1 MKNLRP
7 FFLPWLQMIVL
18 NKPICLTYIKFSTC
32 ILWVIFLFSCNKDSN
47 NNATGQ
53 KNSEADSVLVWIQ
66 EGRKAASPL
75 GARKKLL
82 QKAYSEAKLSTNDS
96 LKTLYFSKLSLAY
109 LKLNDSA
116 LFRDVNGKA
125 IALAKKTNDSIAQA
139 EAHWDLASF
148 FRRNTIADSAYYN
161 FAKAQ
166 KIYNIQRNSFRE
178 GTMLFNMALVQA
190 DVKDYIGSEITTIR
204 AIELLK
210 PLNKYK
216 QLYSCYNSL
225 GSITIDLKEYD
236 RALSYF
242 NDALK
247 YLEKLDSEGI
257 FKYNTLNN
265 IGVVYQ
271 EKGEHKKAIP
281 YFKQV
286 LDNENIMT
294 KHTALYGRAL
304 NNYAY
309 NRFKTN
315 DTKNVEKQLKKALHI
330 RDSINDIMG
339 VSRSYYSLAEY
350 YLSLK
355 DTAQAMVQAQ
365 YAKAYAEQS
374 SNNERLLETLH
385 LLGRIDQ
392 KNSFAYTQR
401 YIRLNDSLQQEE
413 RQARNKFTR
422 IRFETDEFIA
432 ENVVLSRQKKIW
444 AGIAIGLLLMAAA
457 TYIILDQ
464 RAKNQKLR
472 FQQQQQ
478 ANNEEIF
485 NLMLS
490 QKRKVEEGKQMEQK
504 RISEELHDGVL
515 GKMLGVRMVLTGLNK
530 KKDEDAISERASAI
544 SVLKEVEGEVR
555 SISHELS
562 HAAYQQI
569 HNFIRSI
576 QDLVKTV
583 GHSAKIEY
591 KFTYADTMDWDSL
604 SGEIKINLYRLV
616 QESLQNAIKH
626 ANCKNIIINFD
637 VIDSTLQVLVE
648 DDGEGFKTKKGKKGI
663 GMRNIASR
671 IEKLNGSWNINSKIG
686 AGTSVRFNI
695 PITYYSKEA
704 QNEAESQNLQES
716 IT

>member
-1 MKNLRP
+1 
-7 FFLPWLQMIVL
+7 
-18 NKPICLTYIKFSTC
+18 
-32 ILWVIFLFSCNKDSN
+32 
-47 NNATGQ
+47 
-53 KNSEADSVLVWIQ
+53 
-66 EGRKAASPL
+66 
-75 GARKKLL
+75 
-82 QKAYSEAKLSTNDS
+82 
-96 LKTLYFSKLSLAY
+96 
-109 LKLNDSA
+109 
-116 LFRDVNGKA
+116 
-125 IALAKKTNDSIAQA
+125 
-139 EAHWDLASF
+139 
-148 FRRNTIADSAYYN
+148 
-161 FAKAQ
+161 
-166 KIYNIQRNSFRE
+166 
-178 GTMLFNMALVQA
+178 
-190 DVKDYIGSEITTIR
+190 
-204 AIELLK
+204 
-210 PLNKYK
+210 
-216 QLYSCYNSL
+216 
-225 GSITIDLKEYD
+225 
-236 RALSYF
+236 
-242 NDALK
+242 
-247 YLEKLDSEGI
+247 
-257 FKYNTLNN
+257 
-265 IGVVYQ
+265 
-271 EKGEHKKAIP
+271 
-281 YFKQV
+281 
-286 LDNENIMT
+286 
-294 KHTALYGRAL
+294 
-304 NNYAY
+304 
-309 NRFKTN
+309 
-315 DTKNVEKQLKKALHI
+315 
-330 RDSINDIMG
+330 
-339 VSRSYYSLAEY
+339 
-350 YLSLK
+350 
-355 DTAQAMVQAQ
+355 
-365 YAKAYAEQS
+365 
-374 SNNERLLETLH
+374 
-385 LLGRIDQ
+385 
-392 KNSFAYTQR
+392 
-401 YIRLNDSLQQEE
+401 
-413 RQARNKFTR
+413 
-422 IRFETDEFIA
+422 
-432 ENVVLSRQKKIW
+432 
-444 AGIAIGLLLMAAA
+444 MAAA